1 MYTKVSA
8 SVSASLNR
16 RDIIQLLE
24 DGKLEED
31 GLTITIAE
39 PEAKKLLNKIQDNV
53 ETKQLSTNP
62 TNTQI

>member
-39 PEAKKLLNKIQDNV
+39 PEAKKLLDKIQDNV

>member
-1 MYTKVSA
+1 MYTKVSS
-8 SVSASLNR
+8 SVSASLNK